1 MRSKCKRFLAVLL
14 VMCLTLSVCSCKKK
28 KKLKEDTVKDSDPYY
43 QATVTEVGLD
53 PEIRMGVLYFEESGA
68 RIIGHSVVSYYEI
81 LRDYPE
87 ELHRMLDNLTE
98 PTTEEIAYILKT
110 VEECYERGLV
120 IYDLDGQEL
129 SRIDLPYN
137 SEPVAVAEGR
147 DGEILCLVSHTN
159 FDDFRQTWEL
169 LVYSMEGVQTGSV
182 SLPEDVNVWTQTIM
196 VTSDGK
202 IILSEYGAVTVFS
215 ENGKRIGTLVD
226 DSFSGTVVESG
237 GKYYVTLYDYPD
249 GNEEGVI
256 VCQELD
262 VEKVM
267 LIGERRAL
275 GSPSADIISGG
286 DGKCYTIDGNGI
298 KKVDPN
304 SGNSEEFF
312 KWDYTDVNYS
322 GYANSIHVMS
332 DNQIAFLRTDNETD
346 ASTGLLTSHTYIV
359 HLQRAEGNPHVGK
372 KYIDMGT
379 IGNPMNDLLDYVV
392 AYNTKDGNTSRIRVV
407 DYSAEVAA
415 DLPYMKKQT
424 MLAAKVY
431 EDMVA
436 GKGPDILVNFSCFS
450 QFNSGEVLV
459 DLNPYVDGENGLNR
473 EEYFDNVLSAFENK
487 EKLFQIPVCFD
498 IRGLLGNR
506 EMIGDRPGWTYS
518 EFHQIV
524 DTFPDGVS
532 VFPYVEYEVLLENML
547 YDSMLSFVNYSKKEV
562 YFDGDEFRQLLNIV
576 KEYGEN
582 IQGEKEYR
590 SNYGVPMI
598 DNDDGFDRTPLRMMN
613 DRKLALMPTEIVNL
627 YQYAENRSI
636 LSGNT
641 VYIGM
646 PSPDGAGL
654 SVEPILTLAISAFST
669 SKDAAWDFIRLLF
682 DEDSQY
688 TYTSSLGSIP
698 LNRKAFDRINDDS
711 FSDNQLLIEQFELNT
726 QVDYMPMPEDM
737 VRIQESDTQG
747 FKELV
752 EKASTIATSDPEII
766 AIIEDEAFDYFM
778 DLKSVDEV
786 CRIIQERASDVISKR

>member
-1 MRSKCKRFLAVLL
+1 
-14 VMCLTLSVCSCKKK
+14 
-28 KKLKEDTVKDSDPYY
+28 
-43 QATVTEVGLD
+43 
-53 PEIRMGVLYFEESGA
+53 
-68 RIIGHSVVSYYEI
+68 
-81 LRDYPE
+81 
-87 ELHRMLDNLTE
+87 
-98 PTTEEIAYILKT
+98 
-110 VEECYERGLV
+110 
-120 IYDLDGQEL
+120 
-129 SRIDLPYN
+129 
-137 SEPVAVAEGR
+137 
-147 DGEILCLVSHTN
+147 
-159 FDDFRQTWEL
+159 
-169 LVYSMEGVQTGSV
+169 
-182 SLPEDVNVWTQTIM
+182 
-196 VTSDGK
+196 
-202 IILSEYGAVTVFS
+202 
-215 ENGKRIGTLVD
+215 
-226 DSFSGTVVESG
+226 
-237 GKYYVTLYDYPD
+237 
-249 GNEEGVI
+249 
-256 VCQELD
+256 
-262 VEKVM
+262 
-267 LIGERRAL
+267 
-275 GSPSADIISGG
+275 
-286 DGKCYTIDGNGI
+286 
-298 KKVDPN
+298 
-304 SGNSEEFF
+304 
-312 KWDYTDVNYS
+312 
-322 GYANSIHVMS
+322 MS
-332 DNQIAFLRTDNETD
+332 
-346 ASTGLLTSHTYIV
+346 
-359 HLQRAEGNPHVGK
+359 
-372 KYIDMGT
+372 
-379 IGNPMNDLLDYVV
+379 
-392 AYNTKDGNTSRIRVV
+392 
-407 DYSAEVAA
+407 
-415 DLPYMKKQT
+415 
-424 MLAAKVY
+424 
-431 EDMVA
+431 
-436 GKGPDILVNFSCFS
+436 DILVDFSCFS

-698 LNRKAFDRINDDS
+698 LNRKALDRINDDS

-752 EKASTIATSDPEII
+752 EKASTIVTSDPEII